1 VGFMAKSKAIAL
13 LLVDGYNVIGAWPDL
28 SQVRDQVGLEPAR
41 HRLTETLVNYA
52 AYNAFEVKL
61 VFDAYAQRTP
71 TTVEAVTQHLAIHYT
86 AFGQTADS
94 YIEAWCARLRH
105 HPQRTIV
112 VTSDRA
118 QQLTVVGYGAE
129 WMSTQQLSVD
139 ITTSVQRHCKH
150 RHRAKS
156 HRGASQRFLANGLST
171 DARERLQRLRF
182 GKG

>member
-1 VGFMAKSKAIAL
+1 MAKAQSVPL

-28 SQVRDQVGLEPAR
+28 VQVRDQAGLELAR
-41 HRLTETLVNYA
+41 HQLVETLVNYA
-52 AYNAFEVKL
+52 AYKAFTVKL

-71 TTVEAVTQHLAIHYT
+71 TTIEPVTQNLDVHYT

-118 QQLTVVGYGAE
+118 QQLTVMGYGAE
-129 WMSTQQLSVD
+129 WMSTQQLSQD
-139 ITTSVQRHCKH
+139 IHTLTQQQRQ
-150 RHRAKS
+150 RQQRTQS
-156 HRGASQRFLANGLST
+156 HRGTSARFLASGLSA
-171 DARERLQRLRF
+171 DAQERLKQLRF
-182 GKG
+182 GMR